1 MQESLQFEKG
11 EIVMGIFD
19 FIDNDYVVEYQ
30 LTDGSKF
37 YVGCPDIIAC
47 RAAILDLKEEGVKV
61 FKIFENKD
69 GKAVE
74 IRSK

>member
-1 MQESLQFEKG
+1 
-11 EIVMGIFD
+11 MGIFD

-47 RAAILDLKEEGVKV
+47 KAAILDLKEEGVKV

-69 GKAVE
+69 GNAVE